1 MIFIRSRLLFRT
13 VVMSTSHTLL
23 SINDGVETTEGT
35 MTASS
40 VFEMRLRSL
49 WSRSESETFCFK
61 EFAVND

>member
-1 MIFIRSRLLFRT
+1 
-13 VVMSTSHTLL
+13 MSTSHTLL